1 MMQKRTKKKNISSL
15 SISPQAI
22 IEGLNSLIQSAYSDL
37 FLVYR
42 KSRTQVA
49 IEYLSGLI
57 KCEKGHQNMERM
69 VEKVDNSD
77 YKRYIHFLSVS
88 AWSYNDVNN
97 ATLKGADQA
106 LRAQKKISGKPTG
119 LIFDETSHLKK
130 GNKSVGVK
138 RQYAGVSGKVD
149 NCQVSV
155 HTSLSNDSL
164 CTLVGT
170 SLFLPQEWVQDPQ
183 RCKAAGIPTTNLKHQ
198 TKPELALAL
207 VKNAIAQDVEFD
219 FVGGDGLYGH
229 NAELTRALDQL
240 PGVLYV
246 LDVHKDELVFLEEP
260 TLSIPPKKGSKGRTP
275 ALRQPNTTP
284 IQLQKYVSSLSDRDF
299 TVEKVRK
306 TAKGWKQV
314 QVHTVT
320 IWHWDGKEEKAQKR
334 TLVITRGEKLK
345 FSFSNG
351 EKQAYT
357 NKEWAYFQCS
367 RYWVERCFDDCKNEL
382 GMSGYQVTGWLAW
395 QHHMALVMMASL
407 YILRMKIRA
416 QDELPLLSVRD
427 ARLLVI
433 ATLFGT
439 QKEVDSCMQQM
450 EFRHQQRQRDI
461 DRCLKKSILVK

>member
-1 MMQKRTKKKNISSL
+1 
-15 SISPQAI
+15 
-22 IEGLNSLIQSAYSDL
+22 
-37 FLVYR
+37 
-42 KSRTQVA
+42 
-49 IEYLSGLI
+49 
-57 KCEKGHQNMERM
+57 M
-69 VEKVDNSD
+69 VENVDNSD

-88 AWSYNDVNN
+88 AWSYDDVNN

-155 HTSLSNDSL
+155 HISLSNDSF
-164 CTLVGT
+164 CTLAGT
-170 SLFLPQEWVQDPQ
+170 SLFLPQEWARDPQ
-183 RCKAAGIPTTNLKHQ
+183 RCKAAGIPIADRKHQ

-229 NAELTRALDQL
+229 NAELTRALDRL
-240 PGVLYV
+240 PGILYV
-246 LDVHKDELVFLEEP
+246 LDVHKDELAFLEEP
-260 TLSIPPKKGSKGRTP
+260 TLIIPPKKASKGRTP
-275 ALRQPNTTP
+275 VLRQPDITP
-284 IQLQKYVSSLSDRDF
+284 IQLQKYVSSLSDSDF

-320 IWHWDGKEEKAQKR
+320 IWHWDGKEEKARKR

-351 EKQAYT
+351 EKQTYT

-407 YILRMKIRA
+407 YILRMKIKA
-416 QDELPLLSVRD
+416 QEELPLLSVRD

-439 QKEVDSCMQQM
+439 QKEVDSCMEQM

-461 DRCLKKSILVK
+461 DRCLKKSIVVK